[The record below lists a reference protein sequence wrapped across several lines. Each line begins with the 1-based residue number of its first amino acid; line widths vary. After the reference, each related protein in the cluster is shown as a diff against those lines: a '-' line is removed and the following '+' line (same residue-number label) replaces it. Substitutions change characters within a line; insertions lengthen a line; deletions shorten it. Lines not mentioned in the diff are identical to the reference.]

1 VCPGELQYY
10 AGYVILQLLPL
21 KATSQRVPR
30 SETPSPPTDG
40 AAIADARL
48 RGDPA
53 FADFR
58 LEHSPLYLLVRA
70 AGRYSLD
77 MGNALKASGM
87 DLLSWRAL
95 MTVNEQS
102 PSSVSEIAERSVTR
116 LSTMTRVVQRL
127 EKKKMVKL
135 SRRPSDARVTEVRL
149 TPRGVEALEGVRGV
163 ASEIYNQAVGR
174 LSAAQI
180 ETLNA
185 LMRQIFA
192 NLPD

>member
-1 VCPGELQYY
+1 M
-10 AGYVILQLLPL
+10 
-21 KATSQRVPR
+21 PR
-30 SETPSPPTDG
+30 SESSPRPTNG
-40 AAIADARL
+40 AAGADARL

-58 LEHSPLYLLVRA
+58 LDHSPLYLLVRA

-77 MGNALKASGM
+77 MGNALRASGM

-95 MTVNEQS
+95 MTVNEES

-127 EKKKMVKL
+127 EKKKMVRL

-149 TPRGVEALEGVRGV
+149 TPRGIEALEGARGV
-163 ASEIYNQAVGR
+163 ASQIYNQAVGR

-185 LMRQIFA
+185 LMRQIFV

>member
-1 VCPGELQYY
+1 
-10 AGYVILQLLPL
+10 VILQLLPL
-21 KATSQRVPR
+21 EASIMPVPR
-30 SETPSPPTDG
+30 SEPTPPPTNR
-40 AAIADARL
+40 AARADARL

-77 MGNALKASGM
+77 MGNALKTSGM

-95 MTVNEQS
+95 MTVNETS
-102 PSSVSEIAERSVTR
+102 PSSVSEIAEQSVTR

-127 EKKKMVKL
+127 ERKKMVRL

-149 TPRGVEALEGVRGV
+149 TERGTQALESVRGI
-163 ASEIYNQAVGR
+163 ASQIYNQAVGQ
-174 LSAAQI
+174 LTAAQI

-185 LMRQIFA
+185 LMRQIFV
-192 NLPD
+192 NLPE

>member
-1 VCPGELQYY
+1 
-10 AGYVILQLLPL
+10 
-21 KATSQRVPR
+21 VPP
-30 SETPSPPTDG
+30 SEIPSPATNG
-40 AAIADARL
+40 AVNADARM

-77 MGNALKASGM
+77 MGNALRASGM

-95 MTVNEQS
+95 MTVHEDS

-149 TPRGVEALEGVRGV
+149 TPRGIQALEGVRGV
-163 ASEIYNQAVGR
+163 ASQIYNQAVGR

-185 LMRQIFA
+185 LMRQIFV
-192 NLPD
+192 NLPE

>member
-1 VCPGELQYY
+1 
-10 AGYVILQLLPL
+10 VILQLLPL
-21 KATSQRVPR
+21 KASSEPVPR
-30 SETPSPPTDG
+30 SETPSPATKGPADT
-40 AAIADARL
+40 DARL

-95 MTVNEQS
+95 MTLNEEGQ
-102 PSSVSEIAERSVTR
+102 SSVSEIAERSVTR

-149 TPRGVEALEGVRGV
+149 TARGIQALEGVRGV
-163 ASEIYNQAVGR
+163 ASLIYNKAVGR

-180 ETLNA
+180 ETLNT
-185 LMRQIFA
+185 LMRQIFV

>member
-10 AGYVILQLLPL
+10 AGYVILQPLPL
-21 KATSQRVPR
+21 KASSKPVPR
-30 SETPSPPTDG
+30 SETPIAPGND
-40 AAIADARL
+40 AANADARL

-58 LEHSPLYLLVRA
+58 LEDSPLYLVVRA

-87 DLLSWRAL
+87 DLMSWRAL
-95 MTVNEQS
+95 MTVNEKS
-102 PSSVSEIAERSVTR
+102 PSSVSEIAECSVTR
-116 LSTMTRVVQRL
+116 LSTMTSEVQRV

-149 TPRGVEALEGVRGV
+149 TPRGVQALEAVRGI
-163 ASEIYNQAVGR
+163 ASRIYNQAVGR

-180 ETLNA
+180 EMLNG
-185 LMRQIFA
+185 LMRQIFV

>member
-1 VCPGELQYY
+1 M
-10 AGYVILQLLPL
+10 
-21 KATSQRVPR
+21 PR
-30 SETPSPPTDG
+30 SETPSAPTYG
-40 AAIADARL
+40 AADADARL

-77 MGNALKASGM
+77 MGNALKSSGM
-87 DLLSWRAL
+87 DLMSWRAL
-95 MTVNEQS
+95 MTVNEES

-149 TPRGVEALEGVRGV
+149 TPRGRQALEAVRGV
-163 ASEIYNQAVGR
+163 ASRIYNQAVGR

-180 ETLNA
+180 ETLNS
-185 LMRQIFA
+185 LMRQIFV